1 MHQFFKNIQQLL
13 NQVEQQEQQLQ
24 DVAEMIAT
32 KIAKGGIIQLFGAGH
47 SFLLAEEQFYRAG
60 GLVPVKPIYIDSLM
74 LAAGP
79 VTSSR
84 NERTEGVVPAH
95 RHLLDIRPEDTV
107 IIISTSGRNAA
118 PIEMVFEAK
127 ERGAFVISLQS
138 LCYTEQ
144 DSTHSSGKRLE
155 EVVDIVLNT
164 SVPIG
169 DGVLHSGDYQYGA
182 SSTIVG
188 AAMLNALV
196 SMVIEQLLAVQQEAP
211 VFVSNNIN
219 ESSSKNDKYCKQF
232 EDRIT
237 FN

>member
-1 MHQFFKNIQQLL
+1 MHQYFKNIQQLL
-13 NQVEQQEQQLQ
+13 GKIEQQEEQLKE
-24 DVAEMIAT
+24 VAEIIAT

-47 SFLLAEEQFYRAG
+47 SFLLAEELFYRAG
-60 GLVPVKPIYIDSLM
+60 GLVPVKPIYLEPLM

-79 VTSSR
+79 RTSSH

-118 PIEMVFEAK
+118 PIEMAFEAK
-127 ERGAFVISLQS
+127 EQGAFVISLQS
-138 LCYTEQ
+138 LCYTKQE
-144 DSTHSSGKRLE
+144 STHSSGKRLE
-155 EVVDIVLNT
+155 QIVDIVLNT
-164 SVPIG
+164 SVPVG
-169 DGVLHSGDYQYGA
+169 DGVLKSDDYQYGA

-188 AAMLNALV
+188 ATMLNALV

-219 ESSSKNDKYCKQF
+219 QSSSKNDKYCKQF
-232 EDRIT
+232 ENRIT

>member
-1 MHQFFKNIQQLL
+1 MHQYFKNIQQLL
-13 NQVEQQEQQLQ
+13 NKVGQQEEQLKE
-24 DVAEMIAT
+24 VAEMTAK
-32 KIAKGGIIQLFGAGH
+32 KIGKGGIIQLFGAGH
-47 SFLLAEEQFYRAG
+47 SFLLAEELFYRAG
-60 GLVPVKPIYIDSLM
+60 GLVPVKAIYIEPLM

-79 VTSSR
+79 TTSSR
-84 NERTEGVVPAH
+84 NERKEGVVLAH
-95 RHLLDIRPEDTV
+95 RHLFDIRPEDIV

-118 PIEMVFEAK
+118 PIEMAFEAK

-144 DSTHSSGKRLE
+144 ESTHSSGMRLE
-155 EVVDIVLNT
+155 QIVDAVFNT

-169 DGVLHSGDYQYGA
+169 DGVLQSGDYQYGA
-182 SSTIVG
+182 SSTVVG
-188 AAMLNALV
+188 AALLNAFV

-219 ESSSKNDKYCKQF
+219 QSTSQNDKYCRQF
-232 EDRIT
+232 ENRIT